1 MSARL
6 RETSSFRDAP
16 LGADPESRDSGFA
29 AARRPGMT
37 AKGSS
42 QATSIRLGQAQH
54 LLRNKTENE
63 LRADRG
69 DARDQGFAQVTLD
82 VIFLGVTE
90 AAMGHHRLLAGV
102 EARFRREIFGRIGG
116 GPAPPGPGG
125 FAPPRER

>member
-54 LLRNKTENE
+54 LLGNKTENE

-69 DARDQGFAQVTLD
+69 DARDQRLAQIALD
-82 VIFLGVTE
+82 MKFLGVAE
-90 AAMGHHRLLAGV
+90 AAMGHYGLLAGLKTG
-102 EARFRREIFGRIGG
+102 FGSEIFRGIGG
-116 GPAPPGPGG
+116 RTAG
-125 FAPPRER
+125 